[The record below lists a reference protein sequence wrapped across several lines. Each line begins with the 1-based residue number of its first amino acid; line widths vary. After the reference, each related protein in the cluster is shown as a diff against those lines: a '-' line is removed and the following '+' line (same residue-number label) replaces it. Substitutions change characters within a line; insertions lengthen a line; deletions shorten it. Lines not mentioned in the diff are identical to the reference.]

1 MGIIPSCELSFSS
14 LLCQNS
20 NKPPR
25 TQYVRGGI
33 TGNPFANDEG
43 RALAVRWCR
52 GNCHGRS
59 NTVSHFVCPIS
70 LSLVVTFFI
79 FKWNHAGLRQ
89 TNCIAS
95 RKNFMN
101 FVHTKLMILITVFK
115 FQPFHEI
122 LKLSSSK
129 M

>member
-1 MGIIPSCELSFSS
+1 MLGEGWYYTL
-14 LLCQNS
+14 
-20 NKPPR
+20 
-25 TQYVRGGI
+25 
-33 TGNPFANDEG
+33 TGLYGHYTLMRVVLP
-43 RALAVRWCR
+43 
-52 GNCHGRS
+52 
-59 NTVSHFVCPIS
+59 